1 MAAEQRKIKTGVLG
15 VGSLG
20 QWHARIYSEMP
31 DVELV
36 GVFDADRKRAQ
47 EIAERYHTKAFRTAE
62 ELADATEAL
71 SIVVPTDKHRL
82 VAGMAIAKGKHVLVE
97 KPIAATTQEAE
108 ELVHLAQQKGVILQ
122 VGHVERFNPVLS
134 VVNPAKAKPL
144 YVEAL
149 RIAPYP
155 PPRFGLLPRGTEVSV
170 ILDLMIH
177 DLEIILH
184 LVQSKVVDIRAVG
197 VPILSK
203 SEDIANVRL
212 RFENGCVA
220 NVTASR
226 ISMEKQRKIRMFLPA
241 RLPGTDRQD
250 PPQETPRH
258 RKEGHP
264 HPQGRAAGAGAAVL
278 RRLRAQPVRAGGGRR
293 TRGGS
298 PQAGRRH
305 RQEHPPERPDLT
317 PPPCSPKSS

>member
-31 DVELV
+31 DAELV

-47 EIAERYHTKAFRTAE
+47 EIAERYHTQAYRTAE
-62 ELADATEAL
+62 ELADAAEAL

-82 VAGMAIAKGKHVLVE
+82 VAGMVIGKGKHVLVE

-226 ISMEKQRKIRMFLPA
+226 ISMEKQRKIRMFLPDA
-241 RLPGTDRQD
+241 YVSLDYQEQTGKILRKKLLGIEKKDIPIHKGEPLALELRSFVDCVRNRSEPVVDGEHAAEALKLAVAIVKSIRQNG
-250 PPQETPRH
+250 QT
-258 RKEGHP
+258 
-264 HPQGRAAGAGAAVL
+264 
-278 RRLRAQPVRAGGGRR
+278 
-293 TRGGS
+293 
-298 PQAGRRH
+298 
-305 RQEHPPERPDLT
+305 
-317 PPPCSPKSS
+317 

>member
-184 LVQSKVVDIRAVG
+184 HVQSKVVDIRAVG

-226 ISMEKQRKIRMFLPA
+226 ISMEKQRKIRMFLPDA
-241 RLPGTDRQD
+241 YVSLDYQEQTGKILRKKLLGIEKKEIPIHKGEPLALELRSFADCVRNRSEPVVDGEHAAEALKLAVAIVKSIRQNG
-250 PPQETPRH
+250 QT
-258 RKEGHP
+258 
-264 HPQGRAAGAGAAVL
+264 
-278 RRLRAQPVRAGGGRR
+278 
-293 TRGGS
+293 
-298 PQAGRRH
+298 
-305 RQEHPPERPDLT
+305 
-317 PPPCSPKSS
+317 

>member
-47 EIAERYHTKAFRTAE
+47 EIADRYHTKAFRTAE

-226 ISMEKQRKIRMFLPA
+226 ISMEKQRKIRMFLPDA
-241 RLPGTDRQD
+241 YVSLDYQEQTGKILRKKLLGIEKKEIPIHKGEPLALELRSFADCVRNRSEPVVDGEHAAEALKLAVAIVKSIRQNG
-250 PPQETPRH
+250 QT
-258 RKEGHP
+258 
-264 HPQGRAAGAGAAVL
+264 
-278 RRLRAQPVRAGGGRR
+278 
-293 TRGGS
+293 
-298 PQAGRRH
+298 
-305 RQEHPPERPDLT
+305 
-317 PPPCSPKSS
+317 

>member
-1 MAAEQRKIKTGVLG
+1 MTEEPRKIRTGVVG

-36 GVFDADRKRAQ
+36 GVYDADRKRAQ
-47 EIAERYHTKAFRTAE
+47 EIAERYHTVVFKTIP
-62 ELADATEAL
+62 ELAEAAEAL
-71 SIVVPTDKHRL
+71 NIVVPTDKHRE
-82 VAGMAIAKGKHVLVE
+82 VAGGVIAQGRHVLVE
-97 KPIAATTQEAE
+97 KPIAASTEEAE
-108 ELVHLAQQKGVILQ
+108 ELVSLAQQHGVILQ
-122 VGHVERFNPVLS
+122 VGHVERFNPVLT
-134 VVNPAKAKPL
+134 VVNPAQQKPL

-184 LVQSKVVDIRAVG
+184 LVQSQVVDIRAVG

-212 RFENGCVA
+212 RFANGCIA

-226 ISMEKQRKIRMFLPA
+226 ISMEKQRKIRMFLPDSYVS
-241 RLPGTDRQD
+241 LDY
-250 PPQETPRH
+250 QEQTGKIL
-258 RKEGHP
+258 RKKLLGIAKEDIPIHKGEP
-264 HPQGRAAGAGAAVL
+264 LAL
-278 RRLRAQPVRAGGGRR
+278 ELRAFVDCVRNRSAPVVSGEHAAEALKLAVAICQSIRR
-293 TRGGS
+293 GQT
-298 PQAGRRH
+298 
-305 RQEHPPERPDLT
+305 
-317 PPPCSPKSS
+317 

>member
-1 MAAEQRKIKTGVLG
+1 MKTTVKPIRTGVVG

-36 GVFDADRKRAQ
+36 GVYDSDRRRAK
-47 EIAERYHTKAFRTAE
+47 EIAARYHTKVFKSVK
-62 ELADATEAL
+62 ELAAATDAL
-71 SIVVPTDKHRL
+71 NIVVPTDKHRA
-82 VAGMAIAKGKHVLVE
+82 VAGAVIEQGRHVLVE
-97 KPIAATTQEAE
+97 KPIAATTKEAE
-108 ELVHLAQQKGVILQ
+108 ELVDLAQKHGVILQ

-134 VVNPAKAKPL
+134 VVNPAKQKPL

-184 LVQSKVVDIRAVG
+184 LVQSQVKDIRAVG

-212 RFENGCVA
+212 QFENGCIA

-226 ISMEKQRKIRMFLPA
+226 ISMEKQRKIRMFLPDA
-241 RLPGTDRQD
+241 YVSLDYQEQTGKILRKKRLGIEQ
-250 PPQETPRH
+250 
-258 RKEGHP
+258 KEIPIHKGEP
-264 HPQGRAAGAGAAVL
+264 LAL
-278 RRLRAQPVRAGGGRR
+278 ELRAFVDCVRNRSEPVVSGEHAAEALKLAVAIHQSIRR
-293 TRGGS
+293 GPS
-298 PQAGRRH
+298 
-305 RQEHPPERPDLT
+305 
-317 PPPCSPKSS
+317 

>member
-1 MAAEQRKIKTGVLG
+1 MAAEQRNIKAGVLG

-71 SIVVPTDKHRL
+71 SIVVPTDKHRA

-226 ISMEKQRKIRMFLPA
+226 ISMEKQRKIRMFLPDA
-241 RLPGTDRQD
+241 YVSLDYQEQTGKILRKKLLGIEKKDIPIHKGEPLALELRSFADCVRNRSEPVVDGEHAAEALKLAVAIVKSIRQNG
-250 PPQETPRH
+250 QT
-258 RKEGHP
+258 
-264 HPQGRAAGAGAAVL
+264 
-278 RRLRAQPVRAGGGRR
+278 
-293 TRGGS
+293 
-298 PQAGRRH
+298 
-305 RQEHPPERPDLT
+305 
-317 PPPCSPKSS
+317 

>member
-1 MAAEQRKIKTGVLG
+1 MATKEQAKIRTGVVG

-36 GVFDADRKRAQ
+36 GVYDADKKRAR
-47 EIAERYHTKAFRTAE
+47 EIAERYSTAAFKTID
-62 ELADATEAL
+62 ELAGAAEAL
-71 SIVVPTDKHRL
+71 SIVVPTDKHRA
-82 VAGMAIAKGKHVLVE
+82 VAGQVIEKGKHVLVE
-97 KPIAATTQEAE
+97 KPIAASTREAE
-108 ELVHLAQQKGVILQ
+108 ELVDLAQKHGAILQ
-122 VGHVERFNPVLS
+122 VGHVERFNPVLT
-134 VVNPAKAKPL
+134 VVNPEKQHPL
-144 YVEAL
+144 YIEAL

-184 LVQSKVVDIRAVG
+184 LVHSKVVDIRAVG

-212 RFENGCVA
+212 RFENGCIA

-226 ISMEKQRKIRMFLPA
+226 ISMEKQRKIRMFLPDSYVS
-241 RLPGTDRQD
+241 LDY
-250 PPQETPRH
+250 QEQTGKIL
-258 RKEGHP
+258 RKKMLGIDKEDIPIHKGEP
-264 HPQGRAAGAGAAVL
+264 LAL
-278 RRLRAQPVRAGGGRR
+278 ELRAFVDCVRNRSAPVVSGEHAAEALKLAVAICQSIRR
-293 TRGGS
+293 GQT
-298 PQAGRRH
+298 
-305 RQEHPPERPDLT
+305 
-317 PPPCSPKSS
+317 

>member
-1 MAAEQRKIKTGVLG
+1 MAAEQRKIKAGVLG

-82 VAGMAIAKGKHVLVE
+82 VAGMAITKGKHVLVE

-226 ISMEKQRKIRMFLPA
+226 ISMEKQRKIRMFLPDA
-241 RLPGTDRQD
+241 YVSLDYQEQTGKILRKKLLGIEKKDIPIHKGEPLALELRSFADCVRNRSEPVVDGEHAAEALKLAVAIVKSIRQNG
-250 PPQETPRH
+250 QT
-258 RKEGHP
+258 
-264 HPQGRAAGAGAAVL
+264 
-278 RRLRAQPVRAGGGRR
+278 
-293 TRGGS
+293 
-298 PQAGRRH
+298 
-305 RQEHPPERPDLT
+305 
-317 PPPCSPKSS
+317 

>member
-1 MAAEQRKIKTGVLG
+1 MAEEPRKIRTGVVG

-36 GVFDADRKRAQ
+36 GVYDADRKRAQ
-47 EIAERYHTKAFRTAE
+47 EIAERYHTAVFKTVR
-62 ELADATEAL
+62 ELAEAAEAL
-71 SIVVPTDKHRL
+71 NIVVPTDKHRE
-82 VAGMAIAKGKHVLVE
+82 VAGGVIAQGRHVLVE
-97 KPIAATTQEAE
+97 KPIAASTEEAE
-108 ELVHLAQQKGVILQ
+108 ELVSLAQQHGVILQ
-122 VGHVERFNPVLS
+122 VGHVERFNPVLT
-134 VVNPAKAKPL
+134 VVNPAQQKPL

-184 LVQSKVVDIRAVG
+184 LVQSQVVDIRAVG

-212 RFENGCVA
+212 RFANGCIA

-226 ISMEKQRKIRMFLPA
+226 ISMEKQRKIRMFLPDSYVS
-241 RLPGTDRQD
+241 LDY
-250 PPQETPRH
+250 QEQTGKIL
-258 RKEGHP
+258 RKKLLGIAKEDIPIHKGEP
-264 HPQGRAAGAGAAVL
+264 LAL
-278 RRLRAQPVRAGGGRR
+278 ELRAFVDCVRNRSEPVVSG
-293 TRGGS
+293 
-298 PQAGRRH
+298 
-305 RQEHPPERPDLT
+305 EHAAEALKLAVAICQSIRKGQT
-317 PPPCSPKSS
+317 

>member
-47 EIAERYHTKAFRTAE
+47 EIAERYHTQAFRTAE

-71 SIVVPTDKHRL
+71 SVVVPTDKHRL
-82 VAGMAIAKGKHVLVE
+82 VAGMAIGKGKHVLVE

-226 ISMEKQRKIRMFLPA
+226 ISMEKQRKIRMFLPDA
-241 RLPGTDRQD
+241 YVSLDYQEQTGKILRKKLLGIEKKDIPIHKGEPLALELRSFVDCVRNRSEPVVDGEHAAEALKLAVAIVKSIRQNG
-250 PPQETPRH
+250 QT
-258 RKEGHP
+258 
-264 HPQGRAAGAGAAVL
+264 
-278 RRLRAQPVRAGGGRR
+278 
-293 TRGGS
+293 
-298 PQAGRRH
+298 
-305 RQEHPPERPDLT
+305 
-317 PPPCSPKSS
+317 

>member
-1 MAAEQRKIKTGVLG
+1 MAAEQRKIKAGVLG

-226 ISMEKQRKIRMFLPA
+226 ISMEKQRKIRMFLPDA
-241 RLPGTDRQD
+241 YVSLDYQEQTGKILRKKLLGIEKKDIPIHKGEPLALELRSFADCVRNRSEPVVDGEHAAEALKLAVAIVKSIRQNG
-250 PPQETPRH
+250 QT
-258 RKEGHP
+258 
-264 HPQGRAAGAGAAVL
+264 
-278 RRLRAQPVRAGGGRR
+278 
-293 TRGGS
+293 
-298 PQAGRRH
+298 
-305 RQEHPPERPDLT
+305 
-317 PPPCSPKSS
+317 

>member
-1 MAAEQRKIKTGVLG
+1 MAAEQRNIKAGVLG

-226 ISMEKQRKIRMFLPA
+226 ISMEKQRKIRMFLPDA
-241 RLPGTDRQD
+241 YVSLDYQEQTGKILRKKLLGIEKKDIPIHKGEPLALELRSFADCVRNRSEPVVDGEHAAEALKLAVAIVKSIRQNG
-250 PPQETPRH
+250 QT
-258 RKEGHP
+258 
-264 HPQGRAAGAGAAVL
+264 
-278 RRLRAQPVRAGGGRR
+278 
-293 TRGGS
+293 
-298 PQAGRRH
+298 
-305 RQEHPPERPDLT
+305 
-317 PPPCSPKSS
+317 

>member
-1 MAAEQRKIKTGVLG
+1 MAAEQRKIKAGVLG

-226 ISMEKQRKIRMFLPA
+226 ISMEKQRKIRMFLPDA
-241 RLPGTDRQD
+241 YVSLDYQEQTGKILRKKLLGIDKKDIPIHKGEPLALELRSFADCVRNRSEPVVDGEHAAEALKLAVAIVKSIRQNG
-250 PPQETPRH
+250 QT
-258 RKEGHP
+258 
-264 HPQGRAAGAGAAVL
+264 
-278 RRLRAQPVRAGGGRR
+278 
-293 TRGGS
+293 
-298 PQAGRRH
+298 
-305 RQEHPPERPDLT
+305 
-317 PPPCSPKSS
+317 

>member
-1 MAAEQRKIKTGVLG
+1 MVAEQRKIKAGVLG

-226 ISMEKQRKIRMFLPA
+226 ISMEKQRKIRMFLPDA
-241 RLPGTDRQD
+241 YVSLDYQEQTGKILRKKLLGIEKKDIPIHKGEPLALELRSFADCVRNRSEPVVDGEHAAEALKLAVAIVKSIRQNG
-250 PPQETPRH
+250 QT
-258 RKEGHP
+258 
-264 HPQGRAAGAGAAVL
+264 
-278 RRLRAQPVRAGGGRR
+278 
-293 TRGGS
+293 
-298 PQAGRRH
+298 
-305 RQEHPPERPDLT
+305 
-317 PPPCSPKSS
+317 